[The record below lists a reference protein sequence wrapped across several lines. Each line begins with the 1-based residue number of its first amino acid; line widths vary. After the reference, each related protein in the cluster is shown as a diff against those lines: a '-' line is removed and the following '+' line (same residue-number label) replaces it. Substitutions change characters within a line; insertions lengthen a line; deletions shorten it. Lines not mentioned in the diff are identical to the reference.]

1 MSKITKIVRQL
12 NLTVTDLKKIK
23 MIIRV
28 KLFFI
33 LISAIGVILSQ
44 AQTIQINQTIGPAIE
59 QYTSKDSI
67 TYSLDE
73 LPLFSFRWQDSLIFS
88 DGNEGMHYSDSLY
101 FYIDTTLYGTIVLDS
116 LFTQGTK
123 FQVSISNNTYD
134 TISIENFVPFGQTDK
149 NIYITSDGP
158 WSLAK
163 AKLFLPGKEPLG
175 VILPDNAWE
184 MGYGS
189 YQVDDNLSI
198 CAIARRTAV
207 INGTKKRYESFI
219 YPGGSVKYD
228 MYIEEFT
235 GEWQN
240 GLKKMFQEKY
250 LFDLETFNDT
260 LYNREDLSW
269 IRNAYLMVL
278 QFAWDHKFYDQL
290 SNGYHFE
297 EFIHE
302 GENLFGG
309 YDVFGIWPTW
319 PTLGVDQRNQWDLYR
334 DLPGGLKKLREL
346 SHYAKNNGTRFF
358 ISYNPWDQNTRE
370 ENPYDGLAKLIKE
383 TDADGVVIDTRG
395 SSSYELQHTADSIKP
410 GVIMYSEGMAIP
422 ADMPGIVS
430 GRVHDAIYMSPPLN
444 LNKLIKPD
452 FAIFRVCQ
460 LNEGRLHRE
469 VAISLFNGYGIE
481 LNTFVPGKPDW
492 MQEELKYLGKTIK
505 ILRENSTTFTSYQWT
520 PLIPTLK
527 DKIWVNEFPTKSKTL
542 YTVFSLIPEGFTGP
556 LFEAENN
563 NTYHY
568 VSLWH
573 HKELTPVNKG
583 DKAFIPCLTLPFD
596 KSYLDTRREAN
607 VDCIAK
613 FKKTLVVNKVNDS
626 VFIDSKSGDSILV
639 WAGDPTYSDNPE
651 SYSEWPFSINLYKFF
666 DRHASKFVIQLF
678 EKNEIIDERIIHIDP
693 NKPRL
698 ISNLIKT
705 TPALSTPD
713 GMVEIPEADFIQVVR
728 IERSFIPYPEYDT
741 LTPVHIKQFY
751 IDKYP
756 VTNNQFYDF
765 LESTGYQPADQTNFI
780 KHWENGK
787 YPRKLKNYPVVYI
800 SYEDAQA
807 YAKWAGKR
815 LPAEVEWQYSAQGL
829 DGRIY
834 PWGNKME
841 ENRCN
846 TGRDKLTS
854 VIEYPEGA
862 SPFGTLDM
870 VGNIWQLTNDV
881 YDNGSYYFVIMRGGS
896 YYNPTASWW
905 YVKGGPQPLN
915 NSQMLLLVSPGFER
929 NATVGFRCVKDAVND

>member
-1 MSKITKIVRQL
+1 
-12 NLTVTDLKKIK
+12 
-23 MIIRV
+23 MIIRF
-28 KLFFI
+28 KLLFI
-33 LISAIGVILSQ
+33 LISAIGIILSQ
-44 AQTIQINQTIGPAIE
+44 AQTIQINQTVGPAIE

-67 TYSLDE
+67 TYSLDD
-73 LPLFSFRWQDSLIFS
+73 LPLFSFLWQDSLIFS
-88 DGNEGMHYSDSLY
+88 AGNVGMHFSDSLY
-101 FYIDTTLYGTIVLDS
+101 FYIDTTIYGSIVQDS
-116 LFTQGTK
+116 LFTQGAK
-123 FQVSISNNTYD
+123 SEVSISNNTYD
-134 TISIENFVPFGQTDK
+134 TITIENFVPFGQTDK
-149 NIYITSDGP
+149 NIYITSDDP

-163 AKLFLPGKEPLG
+163 AKLFLPEKEPLG

-189 YQVDDNLSI
+189 HQLDDNFSI

-207 INGTKKRYESFI
+207 INGTEKRYESFI
-219 YPGGSVKYD
+219 YPGGSITYD
-228 MYIEEFT
+228 IYIEEFT

-260 LYNREDLSW
+260 LYNRDDLSW
-269 IRNAYLMVL
+269 IRNAYLIIL

-302 GENLFGG
+302 GKNLFGG

-334 DLPGGLKKLREL
+334 DLPGGLKKLQEL
-346 SHYAKNNGTRFF
+346 SLYAKNNGTRFF

-370 ENPYDGLAKLIKE
+370 ENPYDGLAELINE

-422 ADMPGIVS
+422 ADMQGIVS
-430 GRVHDAIYMSPPLN
+430 GRVHDAIKMSPPLN

-481 LNTFVPGKPDW
+481 LNTFAPGNPDW
-492 MQEELKYLGKTIK
+492 LKEELKYLGKAIK
-505 ILRENSTTFTSYQWT
+505 ILRENSASFTSYQWI

-527 DKIWVNEFPTKSKTL
+527 DKIWVNEFPTKNKTL
-542 YTVFSLIPEGFTGP
+542 YTVFSLLPDGFSGP

-563 NTYHY
+563 DKYHY

-573 HKELTPVNKG
+573 HKELSPVIKG
-583 DKAFIPCLTLPFD
+583 DKAFIPCLTFPFD
-596 KSYLDTRREAN
+596 QSYLDTRREAN

-613 FKKTLVVNKVNDS
+613 FKKLLLIKQVYDS
-626 VFIDSKSGDSILV
+626 VFIDSKSGDSLLV
-639 WAGDPTYSDNPE
+639 WAGDP
-651 SYSEWPFSINLYKFF
+651 SYGNSAEIYTEWPFSTNLYKLF
-666 DRHASKFVIQLF
+666 DRHANKFVIQLF
-678 EKNEIIDERIIHIDP
+678 EKNEIIDERIIHIDL
-693 NKPRL
+693 NKPHL
-698 ISNLIKT
+698 ISQQFKT
-705 TPALSTPD
+705 KPVSSTPD
-713 GMVEIPEADFIQVVR
+713 GMVEIPEADFTR
-728 IERSFIPYPEYDT
+728 IIRIDRSFIPYPDYDT
-741 LTPVHIKQFY
+741 ITPIHINRFY
-751 IDKYP
+751 MDKYP
-756 VTNNQFYDF
+756 VTNTQFYDF
-765 LESTGYQPADQTNFI
+765 MESTGYQPKDPVNFL
-780 KHWENGK
+780 KHWEEGK

-800 SYEDAQA
+800 SYEDAHA
-807 YAKWAGKR
+807 YAKWAEKR
-815 LPAEVEWQYSAQGL
+815 LPTEAEWQYAAQGL
-829 DGRIY
+829 DDRNF
-834 PWGNKME
+834 PWGNRLE
-841 ENRCN
+841 ENKYN
-846 TGRDKLTS
+846 SGRNEITS
-854 VIEYPEGA
+854 VIEYPEGT
-862 SPFGTLDM
+862 SPFGILDM
-870 VGNIWQLTNDV
+870 VGNVWQLTNDV
-881 YDNGSYYFVIMRGGS
+881 YDNGSHYFIIMRGGS

-915 NSQMLLLVSPGFER
+915 NSQMLLRVSPGFER
-929 NATVGFRCVKDAVND
+929 NATVGFRCVKDADND